1 MNTFSS
7 EAVKEVQKIAKKNL
21 RRDYNT
27 FHNDSVIQINI
38 CGGRRVIT
46 FFIDTDTVSIDA
58 KYFPP
63 YIRKFIV
70 DFDTINEIKS
80 TLKNLGYKVDDNII
94 FNRYEN

>member
-21 RRDYNT
+21 RRDYKT

-46 FFIDTDTVSIDA
+46 FFIDTDTVECDV
-58 KYFPP
+58 KY
-63 YIRKFIV
+63 YHMYGGVFIV
-70 DFDTINEIKS
+70 DVDILNSVKS
-80 TLKNLGYKVDDNII
+80 TFKNLGYKVNE
-94 FNRYEN
+94 NVTYNHYEN